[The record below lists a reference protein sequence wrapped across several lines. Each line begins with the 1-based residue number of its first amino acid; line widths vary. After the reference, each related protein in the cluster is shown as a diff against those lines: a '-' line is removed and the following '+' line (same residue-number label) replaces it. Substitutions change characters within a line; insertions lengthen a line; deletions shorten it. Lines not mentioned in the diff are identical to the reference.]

1 MRLKKFK
8 TFTFVATLFLFV
20 VSCGSGKNPY
30 FFEDDLTTV
39 PEPFSTAGIT
49 PIVQDDGLKV
59 YVLKEGSGPYTV
71 TNRDDVLVFYTG
83 RRANGKVFD
92 SSYKNGS
99 QSASQLSVNGVIDGF
114 RQGLLGMKEGGKKVL
129 VIPPDLG
136 YGNSGHTLSKDTL
149 IFDIELSMIVK

>member
-1 MRLKKFK
+1 MRLNKFK

-20 VSCGSGKNPY
+20 VSCGSGSNPY
-30 FFEDDLTTV
+30 YFEDDFTTV

-49 PIVQDDGLKV
+49 PIVKENGLKV
-59 YVLKEGSGPYTV
+59 YVLKEGTGPFVV

-83 RRANGKVFD
+83 RKTNGKVFD

-99 QSASQLSVNGVIDGF
+99 QSATQLSVNGVIEGF
-114 RQGLLGMKEGGKKVL
+114 REGLLGMKEGGKKVL

-136 YGNSGHTLSKDTL
+136 YGNSGHTLSNDTL
-149 IFDIELSMIVK
+149 IFDIELQLIVK